1 MTDTQA
7 VLQDMREELETDS
20 NSLRKISADFCEEMK
35 ISAAGRKS
43 SLQMLPSFLDLPDGF
58 ETGRFLA
65 LDFGG
70 TNVRAMLVE
79 LGNRSSAV
87 LKQRSAPLRDPDG
100 KYDYTAKD
108 SSAEELFDF
117 LARLV
122 SSVAE
127 GELVYYLGH
136 TFSFPCHQTS
146 LSQTKLIRW
155 TKEIATPGVEGQGVG
170 ELLQAAFHRLHSR
183 IVQTVILNDT
193 VGTLLAASYADPSV
207 EIGSIC
213 GTGHNTCFRDKGN
226 NGVQPMIRNLESGNF
241 SKVSMSVYD
250 RQLDAASEK
259 PGEQR
264 LEKMVGGQYLGEI
277 VRMMAMNAAAAG
289 ALSAGGADDL
299 IQPYCLTTADLAFF
313 MYPALFDRPKKGPH
327 LSVQDEKI
335 VAVLANLVCRRSARL
350 AAATYVGILKYLD
363 FNLTG
368 VHTIGVDGSLY
379 TKLPGYAAQLQEAV
393 KEILPERSGTVRIV
407 AARDGS
413 GIGAAIAAAIATRQ
427 KYFDS

>member
-1 MTDTQA
+1 MTNMQA
-7 VLQDMREELETDS
+7 VLQNMREELEIDS
-20 NSLRKISADFCEEMK
+20 NSLRKISADFCAEME
-35 ISAAGRKS
+35 ISAAGGMS
-43 SLQMLPSFLDLPDGF
+43 SLQMLPSFLDLPDGC

-79 LGNRSSAV
+79 LGHRSSAV
-87 LKQRSAPLRDPDG
+87 LKQRSAPLRDPNG
-100 KYDYTAKD
+100 KYDYTAND

-127 GELVYYLGH
+127 GETVYYLGH

-146 LSQTKLIRW
+146 LSEARLIRW
-155 TKEIATPGVEGQGVG
+155 TKEIATPGVEGRGVG
-170 ELLQAAFHRLHSR
+170 ELLQAAFHRLNSG

-207 EIGSIC
+207 EMGSIC

-241 SKVSMSVYD
+241 SRVAMSRYD
-250 RQLDAASEK
+250 CQLDAASEK

-277 VRMMAMNAAAAG
+277 VRIMATNGFAAE
-289 ALSAGGADDL
+289 ALSAGGFNSL
-299 IQPYCLTTADLAFF
+299 TRPYCLSTADLASFLQ
-313 MYPALFDRPKKGPH
+313 PTLFSRSEKLQY
-327 LSVQDEKI
+327 LSTQDKKI
-335 VAVLANLVCRRSARL
+335 VTVLADLVCRRSARL
-350 AAATYVGILKYLD
+350 AAATFAGVLKYLD
-363 FNLTG
+363 PDMAG
-368 VHTIGVDGSLY
+368 KHAAGVDGSLY
-379 TKLPGYAAQLQEAV
+379 NKLPGYAIQLQTAV
-393 KEILPERSGTVRIV
+393 KEILQDRNGAMSIIGVE
-407 AARDGS
+407 DGS
-413 GIGAAIAAAIATRQ
+413 GIGAAIAAAIAIRQ
-427 KYFDS
+427 